1 MKFARETIEVTCTV
15 DIEQTPESLH
25 AHAIP
30 DGVDIRP
37 GDTVVVHGAPTE
49 VKFGDCVS
57 LQCRATVVRA
67 SPLDR
72 LWTRLTAV
80 FGLTELY
87 EVGFQRGK

>member
-1 MKFARETIEVTCTV
+1 MKFASETIEVTCTV
-15 DIEQTPESLH
+15 EIEQSAESFH

-30 DGVDIRP
+30 NGIDIRP

-49 VKFGDCVS
+49 IKFGDHVS
-57 LQCRATVVRA
+57 LQCSATVVRA
-67 SPLDR
+67 NPLRR

-80 FGLTELY
+80 FELTELY

>member
-1 MKFARETIEVTCTV
+1 MKFGRETIETTCTV
-15 DIEQTPESLH
+15 EIEQSPESFH

-30 DGVDIRP
+30 DGIALRP

-49 VKFGDCVS
+49 IKFGDKVS

-67 SPLDR
+67 GLLSR

-80 FGLTELY
+80 FELTELY